1 MRPNVAAALQSDLR
15 SLSVESRRRH
25 ADVKE
30 VRSPRPPRPPPPPP
44 AQHRLTCA
52 RPVGQAAERALLEA
66 RSLKDG
72 GGGADGGALAASVG
86 QFELIARPL
95 TMACRTGEAELALIA
110 VGCLHKLIAQDVVP
124 LESLSS
130 ILGTLADQAAG
141 TDDEGVQAKLLQTV
155 LSLLASTTYPV
166 RRDDLSRAPLG
177 PHRTALCRAIAG

>member
-1 MRPNVAAALQSDLR
+1 M
-15 SLSVESRRRH
+15 
-25 ADVKE
+25 
-30 VRSPRPPRPPPPPP
+30 
-44 AQHRLTCA
+44 
-52 RPVGQAAERALLEA
+52 GQAAERALLEA

-72 GGGADGGALAASVG
+72 GGGADGDGGALAASVG

-177 PHRTALCRAIAG
+177 PTEPRCAEQ